1 MTFSSVSTFAPRT
14 AEKPLHPILQPSRP
28 RTHLFPFRFVACLL
42 LAAIYFAL
50 LGPTAAWA
58 ISSQPTISEA
68 QAWCITDETGALLA
82 SSSEDELF
90 APASITKVL
99 TACVA
104 LDKGVAPDT
113 VITIPQMPEEGWEAA
128 QRAGYAPGTTA
139 TFKDLLAVMLVYSAN
154 DAAYA
159 IAEYVGGS
167 QAGFAQMMNEKAQQI
182 GMTNSTFKNPHG
194 LEEEGHLTCAR
205 DLCLLGRYALTHY
218 PLIAKWV
225 HTPQVTVPV
234 NGQDLTF
241 SSTDE
246 LMGTYKPLIGIKTGK
261 VEAGC
266 TFLGAARKN
275 NVTLY
280 TCVLGCATSDGRFR
294 DTRNLM
300 EWAFSTYKNVAVTR
314 AGQTVQTNPFAF
326 RYGYEVPVSS
336 PVATHAMI
344 WPDDVACSYTRTLT
358 SSNQLLSS
366 QATCGAE
373 QWRQGDRIVAATSFE
388 TGWPQPSFRP
398 YRWTFDWAAHAVARK
413 VA

>member
-1 MTFSSVSTFAPRT
+1 MTSSFVSVFAPRA
-14 AEKPLHPILQPSRP
+14 AEEPIHSTLQPLCP
-28 RTHLFPFRFVACLL
+28 RILVCLGRSTACLL
-42 LAAIYFAL
+42 LAALFAAL
-50 LGPTAAWA
+50 LCPTAAWA
-58 ISSQPTISEA
+58 LSDQPTVNEA
-68 QAWCITDETGALLA
+68 QAWCVTDETGAILA
-82 SSSEDELF
+82 SASEDEQF

-104 LDKGVAPDT
+104 LDKGVSPDT

-300 EWAFSTYKNVAVTR
+300 EWAFATYKNMAVTR
-314 AGQTVQTNPFAF
+314 AGQTIQTNPFAF
-326 RYGYEVPVSS
+326 RFGYEVPVSS
-336 PVATHAMI
+336 PVTTRAMI

-358 SSNQLLSS
+358 SSSQLLSS
-366 QATCGAE
+366 QATCGVE
-373 QWRQGDRIVAATSFE
+373 QWRQGYRIVAATSFE
-388 TGWPQPSFRP
+388 TGWPRPSFRP

-413 VA
+413 AA

>member
-1 MTFSSVSTFAPRT
+1 MTSSFVSVLAPRA
-14 AEKPLHPILQPSRP
+14 AEEPIHSTLQPLCP
-28 RTHLFPFRFVACLL
+28 RILVCLGRSTACLL
-42 LAAIYFAL
+42 LAALFAAL
-50 LGPTAAWA
+50 LCPTAAWA
-58 ISSQPTISEA
+58 LSDQPTVNEA
-68 QAWCITDETGALLA
+68 QAWCVTDETGAILA
-82 SSSEDELF
+82 SASEDEQF

-104 LDKGVAPDT
+104 LDKGVSPDT

-128 QRAGYAPGTTA
+128 QKAGYAPGTTA

-205 DLCLLGRYALTHY
+205 DLCLLGRYALTRY

-300 EWAFSTYKNVAVTR
+300 EWAFATYKNMAVTR
-314 AGQTVQTNPFAF
+314 AGQTIQTNPFAF
-326 RYGYEVPVSS
+326 RFGYEVPVSS
-336 PVATHAMI
+336 PMTTRAMI

-358 SSNQLLSS
+358 SSSQLLSS
-366 QATCGAE
+366 QATCGVE

-388 TGWPQPSFRP
+388 TGWPRPSFRP

-413 VA
+413 AA

>member
-1 MTFSSVSTFAPRT
+1 MTSSFVSVFAPRA
-14 AEKPLHPILQPSRP
+14 AEEPIHSTLQPLCP
-28 RTHLFPFRFVACLL
+28 RILVCLGRSTACLL
-42 LAAIYFAL
+42 LAVLFAAL
-50 LGPTAAWA
+50 LCPTAAWA
-58 ISSQPTISEA
+58 LSDQPTVNEA
-68 QAWCITDETGALLA
+68 QAWCVTDETGAILA
-82 SSSEDELF
+82 SASEDEQF

-104 LDKGVAPDT
+104 LDKGVSPDT

-205 DLCLLGRYALTHY
+205 DLCLLGRYALTRY

-300 EWAFSTYKNVAVTR
+300 EWAFATYKNMAVTR
-314 AGQTVQTNPFAF
+314 AGQTIQTNSFAF
-326 RYGYEVPVSS
+326 RFGYEVPVSS
-336 PVATHAMI
+336 PVTTRAMI
-344 WPDDVACSYTRTLT
+344 WPDDVACSYTRTLA
-358 SSNQLLSS
+358 SSSQLLSS
-366 QATCGAE
+366 QATCGVE

-388 TGWPQPSFRP
+388 TGWPRPSFRP

-413 VA
+413 AA